1 MSPQDE
7 VMEEVDY
14 SLTIQKKR
22 PIIACPLCGEQQP
35 KSPQEAISR
44 CPSCQFDLNLVVSDK
59 QSPLPIS
66 EPTFVPHLVFWL
78 LGIQVI
84 VSGLF
89 SIVFFF
95 LASPLYPLAPQFIT
109 LLHVTAMVAL
119 GLFVFFLRQQK
130 GIALIRIGLAIV
142 GIITLPPGIL
152 AIGAS
157 LGVSP
162 EKRRCIICGKQIRL
176 TAYIQCPHCQA
187 FMHRWGS
194 CRHRRVDAVTT
205 TLDSGTSL
213 TQIES
218 TCPNCFKLLHPH
230 QEGRPSNG

>member
-1 MSPQDE
+1 
-7 VMEEVDY
+7 MEGVDH
-14 SLTIQKKR
+14 SMTLQKKR
-22 PIIACPLCGEQQP
+22 PIIACPLCGEQLS
-35 KSPQEAISR
+35 KSPQEVISH
-44 CPSCQFDLNLVVSDK
+44 CPSCKFALNLIDSEKRPPV
-59 QSPLPIS
+59 PIT
-66 EPTFVPHLVFWL
+66 EPTFIPQIVYWL
-78 LGIQVI
+78 LGIQII
-84 VSGLF
+84 VSGFF
-89 SIVFFF
+89 SIGFFF

-205 TLDSGTSL
+205 TLDSGA
-213 TQIES
+213 
-218 TCPNCFKLLHPH
+218 C
-230 QEGRPSNG
+230 